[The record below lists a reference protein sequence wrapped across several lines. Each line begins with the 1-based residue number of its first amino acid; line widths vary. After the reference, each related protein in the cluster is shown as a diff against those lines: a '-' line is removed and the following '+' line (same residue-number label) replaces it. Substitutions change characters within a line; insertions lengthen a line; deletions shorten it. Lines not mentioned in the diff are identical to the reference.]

1 MKIIYH
7 LGLHCTDERRLERNL
22 RRNTGLLAKH
32 GIVIPDPDVYKPMLK
47 NVVNAMHGA
56 PSSQETEETV
66 LDSVMVADEAER
78 IVFLNESFLCVRPR
92 VLSQGALYA
101 MAPEKVMALVN
112 LLPSHEAEIAFAIR
126 NLATFLPALFQSTK
140 GDSFD
145 DFLSGV
151 NIHEL
156 SWASM
161 VGRIRAA
168 LPDLPMTIWC
178 DEDTPLIWPE
188 VMHAV
193 SGAPADL
200 RLKGQDDVLA
210 SILAKEGMDRLSAY
224 LADHPEF
231 ESHHRHRA
239 IMAFLDK
246 YALPDQ
252 VEMEIDLP
260 GWDEALVEQLS
271 ANYDSDL
278 NEIAEMPGVTLIEP

>member
-22 RRNTGLLAKH
+22 RKNAGLLAKH
-32 GIVIPDPDVYKPMLK
+32 GIVIPDPDVYRPMFK

-56 PSSQETEETV
+56 PSSTETEETI
-66 LDSVMVADEAER
+66 LDAVMTVDEADR
-78 IVFLNESFLCVRPR
+78 VVFFNESFICIRPR
-92 VLSQGALYA
+92 VLTEGALYA
-101 MAPEKVMALVN
+101 KAPEKVSALVN
-112 LLPSHEAEIAFAIR
+112 LLPSHEAEVAFGIR

-140 GDSFD
+140 GDSFE
-145 DFLSGV
+145 DFLAGV
-151 NIHEL
+151 DVHKL
-156 SWASM
+156 SWANM

-168 LPDLPMTIWC
+168 LPDLRMTIWC

-193 SGAPADL
+193 SGAPEDL
-200 RLKGQDDVLA
+200 RLKFEDDVVA
-210 SILAKEGMDRLSAY
+210 SILAKEGIERLRAY
-224 LADHPEF
+224 LADHKDF

-239 IMAFLDK
+239 TLAFLDK
-246 YALPDQ
+246 YALPEQ

-260 GWDEALVEQLS
+260 GWDDALVEALS
-271 ANYDSDL
+271 ANYDADL